1 MSSPTFRGLGCLL
14 ALLVIAPLRADEAAM
29 APVWKISDA
38 DSTVYLTIGDLILAQ
53 TGQYARLHEV
63 LLVERNRNGIPEIEK
78 FLATDRDVMFPVEAG
93 HLVGE
98 DSVVD
103 LLREK
108 GYEVMPLANGE

>member
-29 APVWKISDA
+29 ATVWKISDA

-53 TGQYARLHEV
+53 TGPYARLHEV

-93 HLVGE
+93 YLVGE

>member
-1 MSSPTFRGLGCLL
+1 MRVESSPSLSTIFGKSHSSPGHAYLSR
-14 ALLVIAPLRADEAAM
+14 
-29 APVWKISDA
+29 
-38 DSTVYLTIGDLILAQ
+38 DSSCIPPH
-53 TGQYARLHEV
+53 ARLHEV

-78 FLATDRDVMFPVEAG
+78 FLATDRDVMFLVGAG